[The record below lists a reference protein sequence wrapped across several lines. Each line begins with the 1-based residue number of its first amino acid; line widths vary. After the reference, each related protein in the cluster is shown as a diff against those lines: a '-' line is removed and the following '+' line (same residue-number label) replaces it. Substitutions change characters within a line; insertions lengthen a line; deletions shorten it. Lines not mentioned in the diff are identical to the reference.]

1 VTAPVPP
8 SSAGGSGGAGRLPL
22 YRTFAFQHPDIAGPA
37 GPGLQVRGRGDLAMV
52 DVGESVRQGIFL
64 LLTTIPGERVM
75 RPDYGCDL
83 HQLVFSPNDETTAGL
98 AIHYVRRALDQFEPR
113 AEVVRVDAGA
123 NPDDPGRLDVTLDYR
138 VRATQ
143 QDGQLTVSISLQGE
157 PT

>member
-1 VTAPVPP
+1 MPGPQGTGLLLR
-8 SSAGGSGGAGRLPL
+8 AGGG
-22 YRTFAFQHPDIAGPA
+22 T
-37 GPGLQVRGRGDLAMV
+37 AMV
-52 DVGESVRQGIFL
+52 EMGDAVRQAIYL

-83 HQLVFSPNDETTAGL
+83 HHLVFSPNDETTAGL

-113 AEVVRVDAGA
+113 ADVVRIDAAA
-123 NPDDPGRLDVTLDYR
+123 NPDDPGRLDVTVDYR
-138 VRATQ
+138 VRATE

>member
-1 VTAPVPP
+1 MTAQIPP
-8 SSAGGSGGAGRLPL
+8 SFAGGSGGAGRLPL
-22 YRTFAFQHPDIAGPA
+22 YRTFAFQHPDIESAQGS
-37 GPGLQVRGRGDLAMV
+37 GLLLRARGDVAMV
-52 DVGESVRQGIFL
+52 EMGESVRQAIFL
-64 LLTTIPGERVM
+64 LLTTVPGERVM

-98 AIHYVRRALDQFEPR
+98 AIHYVRRALDLFEPR
-113 AEVVRVDAGA
+113 AEVVRVDAAA

>member
-1 VTAPVPP
+1 MPGPLGT
-8 SSAGGSGGAGRLPL
+8 GLLLRTDGAM
-22 YRTFAFQHPDIAGPA
+22 
-37 GPGLQVRGRGDLAMV
+37 AMV
-52 DVGESVRQGIFL
+52 EMGESVRQAIYL

-75 RPDYGCDL
+75 RPEYGCDL

-113 AEVVRVDAGA
+113 AEVVRVDAAA

>member
-1 VTAPVPP
+1 MTAPI
-8 SSAGGSGGAGRLPL
+8 
-22 YRTFAFQHPDIAGPA
+22 YRTFAFQHPDIPSPLGAGLLLRSGGVA
-37 GPGLQVRGRGDLAMV
+37 TVEM
-52 DVGESVRQGIFL
+52 GESVRQAIFL

-98 AIHYVRRALDQFEPR
+98 AIHYVRRAVERFEPR
-113 AEVVRVDAGA
+113 AEIVRVDAAA

-143 QDGQLTVSISLQGE
+143 QDGQLTLSINLQGE
-157 PT
+157 SA

>member
-1 VTAPVPP
+1 MSAPI
-8 SSAGGSGGAGRLPL
+8 
-22 YRTFAFQHPDIAGPA
+22 YRTFAFQHPDIPASQGTGILVGP
-37 GPGLQVRGRGDLAMV
+37 RGGTAMV
-52 DVGESVRQGIFL
+52 EMGESVRQAIFL

-98 AIHYVRRALDQFEPR
+98 AIHYVRRALDLFEPR

-123 NPDDPGRLDVTLDYR
+123 SPDDPGRLDVTLDYR

-143 QDGQLTVSISLQGE
+143 EDGQLAISLNLRGE
-157 PT
+157 PA